1 MNGHQTI
8 RNLVDTSNIDDR
20 QSSCLISF
28 DWILLEL
35 TYRQIFTPAS
45 LIRSDDEHQIMIFNA
60 KNFAIIFFPVSR
72 TD

>member
-1 MNGHQTI
+1 MNVHQTI
-8 RNLVDTSNIDDR
+8 RNLVDTSNIDES

-35 TYRQIFTPAS
+35 TYRQIFTLAS